1 MFGCA
6 VERATDAVAME
17 APTAAACELDISMGD
32 GGAPPRGPA
41 VSCEQAPMQ
50 IAKTQRAELRNN
62 IWVACQ
68 HGRVES
74 TEQAAD
80 VNLAVWADCYSSR
93 AVMYWRAEQ
102 TH

>member
-1 MFGCA
+1 MFGCV
-6 VERATDAVAME
+6 VERVTDAVAME
-17 APTAAACELDISMGD
+17 AASADDCELDTCMGD

-41 VSCEQAPMQ
+41 ASCEQAPTQ
-50 IAKTQRAELRNN
+50 IARTQRAELRNN

-80 VNLAVWADCYSSR
+80 VNLGVWADCYSSR

-102 TH
+102 TN